1 VKLSEY
7 AKQAGVSY
15 RTAWRWWKSGALDG
29 YQLPTGTI
37 IITSDKPKKSDVAC
51 IYARVSHTQ
60 NKDSLDRQAQKL
72 TDYAIAKGYQV
83 YKVVKEIGSGVDDN
97 RQKLVEILTDPNY
110 TVLVVEHPASL
121 TRFGANYIN
130 LLFKELG
137 KRIEVVNAAYD
148 DKTDLMDD
156 FVETVA
162 SFCSHLYGLKITK
175 RKTERLIQELTKDRV
190 TLRETLE

>member
-1 VKLSEY
+1 MKLSEY

-51 IYARVSHTQ
+51 IYARVSNAQ

-83 YKVVKEIGSGVDDN
+83 YKVVQEIGSGVDDN
-97 RQKLVEILTDPNY
+97 RLKLVGVLTAPNY
-110 TVLVVEHPASL
+110 TVLVVEHPAIL
-121 TRFGANYIN
+121 TRFAANYIN

-162 SFCSHLYGLKITK
+162 SFCSAVYGLKIPK
-175 RKTERLIQELTKDRV
+175 RKTERLIQELTKDRA
-190 TLRETLE
+190 TSGETLE